1 MLSSRDKMRPGMPS
15 SAERSKG
22 NTVYHRL
29 ETLGTQLPY
38 AFLRI
43 SVADNGIGIDPN
55 DMHRIFQPFE
65 QVDGSSARR
74 YQGTGLG
81 LSLTKRLVELH
92 GGEIWAESEGE
103 GRGATFRFILP
114 MPMEQLLA
122 SG

>member
-1 MLSSRDKMRPGMPS
+1 MRPGMPS